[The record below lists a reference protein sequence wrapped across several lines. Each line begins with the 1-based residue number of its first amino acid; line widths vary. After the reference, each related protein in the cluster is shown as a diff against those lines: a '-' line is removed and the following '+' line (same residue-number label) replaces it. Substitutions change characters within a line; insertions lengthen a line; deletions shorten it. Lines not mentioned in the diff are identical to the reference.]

1 VATLVKRPVA
11 LTARRFPVNTALS
24 SPPADPEKALFR
36 IQFAA
41 YRVYGRAVRGKQI
54 LSESLPDNFPSLEI
68 L

>member
-1 VATLVKRPVA
+1 
-11 LTARRFPVNTALS
+11 VNTALS

-41 YRVYGRAVRGKQI
+41 YRVFGRAVRGKQI